1 MVHFRHIIVNT
12 LFKGDDDDDDD
23 DNNIKSKSMH
33 GQFYRDLERPPV
45 DKEKSLTWL
54 CSPGLRGEKES
65 FITAVQNRA
74 LSMHYHQ
81 TNIMNQQPDGKCRM
95 CYNEH
100 IKHIVVGCTTLSPP
114 EYTNRHNKVAGYSHW
129 TICKQ

>member
-45 DKEKSLTWL
+45 DKERSLTWL
-54 CSPGLRGEKES
+54 CSSGLKGGKGEFHNSSSKPC
-65 FITAVQNRA
+65 TQHA
-74 LSMHYHQ
+74 LSSDEHYES
-81 TNIMNQQPDGKCRM
+81 T
-95 CYNEH
+95 
-100 IKHIVVGCTTLSPP
+100 
-114 EYTNRHNKVAGYSHW
+114 A
-129 TICKQ
+129 